1 MKLAISPTLPGL
13 GAGDIAQLC
22 RQAEAIGYSEAWI
35 AEVAGPESFATAA
48 AIAAATE
55 DMTIGT
61 AVVPATTRTPALLA
75 MAAATVS
82 QVAGGRRF
90 SLGIGASSELIV
102 SQWHGQSFDR
112 PLRWVRE
119 TVEATRAALAG
130 QRDYAGQLVT
140 MGKFSLTAPAP
151 GPIDLYVGALN
162 PAMLRVAGA
171 VGDGVCLN
179 LMAPEV
185 VGRQL
190 VEIEA
195 GAQKAGRALP
205 DDFGVMA
212 RLHIVVNDDVDEARQ
227 IIRAAFGPYFAQP
240 VYNRFL
246 GWCGFSEAAE
256 AIAAAFAAGDR
267 NGVAAA
273 LSDEVVDAVAL
284 VGPLGRVK
292 DRLVEY
298 ADAGIGTAALNAIAP
313 SGEAVLAALRSL
325 L

>member
-1 MKLAISPTLPGL
+1 
-13 GAGDIAQLC
+13 
-22 RQAEAIGYSEAWI
+22 
-35 AEVAGPESFATAA
+35 
-48 AIAAATE
+48 
-55 DMTIGT
+55 
-61 AVVPATTRTPALLA
+61 
-75 MAAATVS
+75 
-82 QVAGGRRF
+82 
-90 SLGIGASSELIV
+90 
-102 SQWHGQSFDR
+102 
-112 PLRWVRE
+112 
-119 TVEATRAALAG
+119 
-130 QRDYAGQLVT
+130 